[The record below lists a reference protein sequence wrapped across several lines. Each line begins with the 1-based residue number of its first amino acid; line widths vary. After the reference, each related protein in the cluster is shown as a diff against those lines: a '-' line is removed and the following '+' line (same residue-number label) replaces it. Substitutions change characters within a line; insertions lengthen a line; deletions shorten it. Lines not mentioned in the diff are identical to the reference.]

1 MATQKPLDIQYGLS
15 LNGTVILDREQNLA
29 VKNASIENLNVTGT
43 LTAVNTTD
51 SYLKDN
57 NILLN
62 SGIEAGAVS
71 TLGSVTGGSGYTQ
84 GTYRNVPLVVSSG
97 TAGYGA
103 TADIVVSTGG
113 VVTSVT
119 KVNAG
124 VGYATNTVFTVA
136 AADID
141 SDNNGTNFS
150 VPVTAVTAGSAATD
164 AFITVARGTSG
175 ADVALKW
182 MESNDAFFGTPRW
195 QLTNDGSNYYS
206 IYVTNDADTSA
217 TANKLVLRDGSGNIN
232 VNDIGVGND
241 LSVTG
246 TSLLTGE
253 VTVNTGIIPDADEG
267 AYIGTTSRPFS
278 EGHFGEI
285 QIAPGS
291 EDNDIT
297 TASGNLVLDS
307 AAGTVNVQDNLDVDG
322 DVNID
327 GGDLTVSTTTFN
339 LANTTATTVN
349 AFGAGTT
356 IEIGAST
363 GTTNVNNNLVVDLD
377 LQVKG
382 GDITTN
388 QTTFNLLDT
397 NATTINAFGA
407 ATTIDIGASTG
418 TTNINNNLD
427 VDGDV
432 NIDGGD
438 LTVSTTTF
446 NLANATA
453 TTLNLGGAS
462 TTLNV
467 SHVGTGARTINIAT
481 AATGGASTLTFGG
494 GVTGNTLKIQG
505 TAAGQ
510 INLTT
515 DVTTGI
521 ANLFT
526 SVTGKVQVGGVGSEL
541 YVGTQTAVT
550 GTTTTVA
557 TTSQTVTDQ
566 FSTTEFRSAE
576 YLVQITQGSSYQV
589 SKILLV
595 HDGTTPYITEYGTL
609 LSGSTLG
616 TLDVDIT
623 GGNARLLVTM
633 ANATSASVKVS
644 RTSIIV

>member
-1 MATQKPLDIQYGLS
+1 MAMQKPLDIQYGLS
-15 LNGTVILDREQNLA
+15 LNGTVVLDREQNLA
-29 VKNASIENLNVTGT
+29 VKNASIENLSVTGT

-84 GTYRNVPLVVSSG
+84 GTYRNIPLVVSSG

-113 VVTSVT
+113 VVTSAT
-119 KVNAG
+119 IVNAG
-124 VGYATNTVFTVA
+124 SGYATNTVFTVA

-175 ADVALKW
+175 TDVALKW

-217 TANKLVLRDGSGNIN
+217 TANKLVLRDASGNIN
-232 VNDIGVGND
+232 VTDIGAVN
-241 LSVTG
+241 G
-246 TSLLTGE
+246 T
-253 VTVNTGIIPDADEG
+253 
-267 AYIGTTSRPFS
+267 FS
-278 EGHFGEI
+278 
-285 QIAPGS
+285 
-291 EDNDIT
+291 
-297 TASGNLVLDS
+297 
-307 AAGTVNVQDNLDVDG
+307 G
-322 DVNID
+322 DVAVN
-327 GGDLTVSTTTFN
+327 GGDLTTTS
-339 LANTTATTVN
+339 TTATLFN
-349 AFGAGTT
+349 A
-356 IEIGAST
+356 
-363 GTTNVNNNLVVDLD
+363 
-377 LQVKG
+377 
-382 GDITTN
+382 
-388 QTTFNLLDT
+388 
-397 NATTINAFGA
+397 NATTLSVGGA
-407 ATTIDIGASTG
+407 
-418 TTNINNNLD
+418 
-427 VDGDV
+427 
-432 NIDGGD
+432 
-438 LTVSTTTF
+438 
-446 NLANATA
+446 A
-453 TTLNLGGAS
+453 TTLNLAN
-462 TTLNV
+462 T
-467 SHVGTGARTINIAT
+467 GTGARTVGIAT
-481 AATGGASTLTFGG
+481 AATAGASTLTFGG
-494 GVTGNTLKIQG
+494 AVTGNTLKIQG

-515 DVTTGI
+515 DVVTGI

-526 SVTGKVQVGGVGSEL
+526 SVTGIVQVGGVGSEV
-541 YVGTQTAVT
+541 YFGTQTAVT
-550 GTTTTVA
+550 GTSTIVA
-557 TTSQTVTDQ
+557 TTAQTVTDQ

-633 ANATSASVKVS
+633 ANAASASVKVS

>member
-1 MATQKPLDIQYGLS
+1 MAMQKPLDIQYGLS
-15 LNGTVILDREQNLA
+15 LNGTVVLDREQNLA
-29 VKNASIENLNVTGT
+29 VKNASIENLSVTGT

-113 VVTSVT
+113 AVTSVT
-119 KVNAG
+119 IANAG
-124 VGYATNTVFTVA
+124 SGYATNTVFTVA

-141 SDNNGTNFS
+141 SDDNGTNFS
-150 VPVTAVTAGSAATD
+150 VPVTTVTAGAAATD

-175 ADVALKW
+175 TDVALKW
-182 MESNDAFFGTPRW
+182 LESNDAFFGTPRW
-195 QLTNDGSNYYS
+195 QLTNNGTNYYS

-285 QIAPGS
+285 QIAPGA

-297 TASGNLVLDS
+297 TASGNLILDS

-339 LANTTATTVN
+339 LANT
-349 AFGAGTT
+349 
-356 IEIGAST
+356 
-363 GTTNVNNNLVVDLD
+363 
-377 LQVKG
+377 
-382 GDITTN
+382 
-388 QTTFNLLDT
+388 
-397 NATTINAFGA
+397 
-407 ATTIDIGASTG
+407 
-418 TTNINNNLD
+418 
-427 VDGDV
+427 
-432 NIDGGD
+432 
-438 LTVSTTTF
+438 
-446 NLANATA
+446 TA

-505 TAAGQ
+505 TASGQ

-526 SVTGKVQVGGVGSEL
+526 SVTGKLQIGGVGSEL

-557 TTSQTVTDQ
+557 TTSETVTDQ
-566 FSTTEFRSAE
+566 FSTSEFRSAE

-633 ANATSASVKVS
+633 ANAASASVKVS

>member
-15 LNGTVILDREQNLA
+15 LNGTVVLDREQNLA
-29 VKNASIENLNVTGT
+29 VKNASIENLSVTGT

-71 TLGSVTGGSGYTQ
+71 TLGSVTGGSSYTQ

-113 VVTSVT
+113 AVTSVT
-119 KVNAG
+119 IANAG
-124 VGYATNTVFTVA
+124 SGYATNTVFTVA

-141 SDNNGTNFS
+141 SDDNGTNFS
-150 VPVTAVTAGSAATD
+150 VPVTAVTAGAAATD

-175 ADVALKW
+175 TDVALKW
-182 MESNDAFFGTPRW
+182 LESNDAFFGTPRW
-195 QLTNDGSNYYS
+195 QLTNNGTNYYS

-217 TANKLVLRDGSGNIN
+217 TSNKLVLRDGSGNIN

-253 VTVNTGIIPDADEG
+253 VTVNTGIIPDSDEG

-285 QIAPGS
+285 KIAPGS

-297 TASGNLVLDS
+297 TATGNLVLDS

-339 LANTTATTVN
+339 LANT
-349 AFGAGTT
+349 
-356 IEIGAST
+356 
-363 GTTNVNNNLVVDLD
+363 
-377 LQVKG
+377 
-382 GDITTN
+382 
-388 QTTFNLLDT
+388 
-397 NATTINAFGA
+397 
-407 ATTIDIGASTG
+407 
-418 TTNINNNLD
+418 
-427 VDGDV
+427 
-432 NIDGGD
+432 
-438 LTVSTTTF
+438 
-446 NLANATA
+446 TA

-494 GVTGNTLKIQG
+494 GVTGNTLKIRG

-526 SVTGKVQVGGVGSEL
+526 SVTGKVQVGGVGTKL
-541 YVGTQTAVT
+541 YAGTQTAIT

-566 FSTTEFRSAE
+566 FSTSEFRSAE
-576 YLVQITQGSSYQV
+576 YLIQITQGSSYQV

-623 GGNARLLVTM
+623 GGTARLLVTM

-644 RTSIIV
+644 RTSITV

>member
-15 LNGTVILDREQNLA
+15 LNGTVVLDREQNLA
-29 VKNASIENLNVTGT
+29 VKNASIENLSVTGT

-71 TLGSVTGGSGYTQ
+71 TLGSVTGGSSYTQ

-113 VVTSVT
+113 AVTSVT
-119 KVNAG
+119 IANAG
-124 VGYATNTVFTVA
+124 SGYATNTVFTVA

-141 SDNNGTNFS
+141 SDDNGTNFS
-150 VPVTAVTAGSAATD
+150 VPVTAVTAGAAATD

-175 ADVALKW
+175 TDVALKW
-182 MESNDAFFGTPRW
+182 LESNDAFFGTPRW
-195 QLTNDGSNYYS
+195 QLTNNGTNYYS

-232 VNDIGVGND
+232 VNDIGVG
-241 LSVTG
+241 
-246 TSLLTGE
+246 
-253 VTVNTGIIPDADEG
+253 
-267 AYIGTTSRPFS
+267 
-278 EGHFGEI
+278 
-285 QIAPGS
+285 
-291 EDNDIT
+291 
-297 TASGNLVLDS
+297 
-307 AAGTVNVQDNLDVDG
+307 G
-322 DVNID
+322 DVNIG

-339 LANTTATTVN
+339 LANT
-349 AFGAGTT
+349 
-356 IEIGAST
+356 
-363 GTTNVNNNLVVDLD
+363 
-377 LQVKG
+377 
-382 GDITTN
+382 
-388 QTTFNLLDT
+388 
-397 NATTINAFGA
+397 
-407 ATTIDIGASTG
+407 
-418 TTNINNNLD
+418 
-427 VDGDV
+427 
-432 NIDGGD
+432 
-438 LTVSTTTF
+438 
-446 NLANATA
+446 TA

-494 GVTGNTLKIQG
+494 GVTGNTLKIRG

-526 SVTGKVQVGGVGSEL
+526 SVTGKVQVGGVGTKL
-541 YVGTQTAVT
+541 YAGTQTAIT

-566 FSTTEFRSAE
+566 FSTSEFRSAE
-576 YLVQITQGSSYQV
+576 YLIQITQGSSYQV
-589 SKILLV
+589 SKIILV

-644 RTSIIV
+644 RTSITV

>member
-15 LNGTVILDREQNLA
+15 LNGTVVLDREQNLA
-29 VKNASIENLNVTGT
+29 VKNASIENLSVTGT

-71 TLGSVTGGSGYTQ
+71 TLGSVTGGSSYTQ

-113 VVTSVT
+113 AVTSVT
-119 KVNAG
+119 IANAG
-124 VGYATNTVFTVA
+124 SGYATNTVFTVA

-141 SDNNGTNFS
+141 SDDNGTNFS
-150 VPVTAVTAGSAATD
+150 VPVTAVTAGAAATD

-175 ADVALKW
+175 TDVALKW
-182 MESNDAFFGTPRW
+182 LESNDAFFGTPRW
-195 QLTNDGSNYYS
+195 QLTNNGTNYYS

-232 VNDIGVGND
+232 VNDIGVG
-241 LSVTG
+241 
-246 TSLLTGE
+246 
-253 VTVNTGIIPDADEG
+253 
-267 AYIGTTSRPFS
+267 
-278 EGHFGEI
+278 
-285 QIAPGS
+285 
-291 EDNDIT
+291 
-297 TASGNLVLDS
+297 
-307 AAGTVNVQDNLDVDG
+307 G
-322 DVNID
+322 DVNIG

-339 LANTTATTVN
+339 LANT
-349 AFGAGTT
+349 
-356 IEIGAST
+356 
-363 GTTNVNNNLVVDLD
+363 
-377 LQVKG
+377 
-382 GDITTN
+382 
-388 QTTFNLLDT
+388 
-397 NATTINAFGA
+397 
-407 ATTIDIGASTG
+407 
-418 TTNINNNLD
+418 
-427 VDGDV
+427 
-432 NIDGGD
+432 
-438 LTVSTTTF
+438 
-446 NLANATA
+446 TA

-494 GVTGNTLKIQG
+494 GVTGNTLKIRG

-526 SVTGKVQVGGVGSEL
+526 SVTGKVQVGGVGTKL
-541 YVGTQTAVT
+541 YAGTQTAIT

-566 FSTTEFRSAE
+566 FSTSEFRSAE
-576 YLVQITQGSSYQV
+576 YLIQITQGSSYQV

-644 RTSIIV
+644 RTSITV

>member
-1 MATQKPLDIQYGLS
+1 MAMQKPLDIQYGLS
-15 LNGTVILDREQNLA
+15 LNGTVVLDREQNLA
-29 VKNASIENLNVTGT
+29 VKNASIENLSVTGT

-84 GTYRNVPLVVSSG
+84 GTYRNVPFVVSSG

-113 VVTSVT
+113 AVTSVT
-119 KVNAG
+119 IANAG
-124 VGYATNTVFTVA
+124 SGYATNTVFTVA

-141 SDNNGTNFS
+141 SDDNGTNFS
-150 VPVTAVTAGSAATD
+150 VPVTTVTAGAAATD

-175 ADVALKW
+175 TDVALKW
-182 MESNDAFFGTPRW
+182 LESNDAFFGTPRW
-195 QLTNDGSNYYS
+195 QLTNNGTNYYS

-278 EGHFGEI
+278 AGHFGEI
-285 QIAPGS
+285 QIAPGA

-297 TASGNLVLDS
+297 TATGNLVLDS

-339 LANTTATTVN
+339 LANT
-349 AFGAGTT
+349 
-356 IEIGAST
+356 
-363 GTTNVNNNLVVDLD
+363 
-377 LQVKG
+377 
-382 GDITTN
+382 
-388 QTTFNLLDT
+388 
-397 NATTINAFGA
+397 
-407 ATTIDIGASTG
+407 
-418 TTNINNNLD
+418 
-427 VDGDV
+427 
-432 NIDGGD
+432 
-438 LTVSTTTF
+438 
-446 NLANATA
+446 TA

-526 SVTGKVQVGGVGSEL
+526 SVTGKLQIGGVGSEL

-557 TTSQTVTDQ
+557 TTSETVTDQ

-633 ANATSASVKVS
+633 ANTASASVKVS

>member
-15 LNGTVILDREQNLA
+15 INGTVVLDREQNLA
-29 VKNASIENLNVTGT
+29 VKNASIENLSVTGT

-71 TLGSVTGGSGYTQ
+71 TLGSVTGGSSYTQ

-113 VVTSVT
+113 AVTSVT
-119 KVNAG
+119 IANAG
-124 VGYATNTVFTVA
+124 SGYATNTVFTVA

-141 SDNNGTNFS
+141 SDDNGTNFS
-150 VPVTAVTAGSAATD
+150 VPVTAVTAGAAATD

-175 ADVALKW
+175 TDVALKW
-182 MESNDAFFGTPRW
+182 LESNDAFFGTPRW
-195 QLTNDGSNYYS
+195 QLTNNGTNYYS

-232 VNDIGVGND
+232 VNDIGVG
-241 LSVTG
+241 
-246 TSLLTGE
+246 
-253 VTVNTGIIPDADEG
+253 
-267 AYIGTTSRPFS
+267 
-278 EGHFGEI
+278 
-285 QIAPGS
+285 
-291 EDNDIT
+291 
-297 TASGNLVLDS
+297 
-307 AAGTVNVQDNLDVDG
+307 G
-322 DVNID
+322 DVNIG

-339 LANTTATTVN
+339 LANT
-349 AFGAGTT
+349 
-356 IEIGAST
+356 
-363 GTTNVNNNLVVDLD
+363 
-377 LQVKG
+377 
-382 GDITTN
+382 
-388 QTTFNLLDT
+388 
-397 NATTINAFGA
+397 
-407 ATTIDIGASTG
+407 
-418 TTNINNNLD
+418 
-427 VDGDV
+427 
-432 NIDGGD
+432 
-438 LTVSTTTF
+438 
-446 NLANATA
+446 TA

-494 GVTGNTLKIQG
+494 GVTGNTLKIRG

-526 SVTGKVQVGGVGSEL
+526 SVTCKVQVGGVGTKL
-541 YVGTQTAVT
+541 YAGTQTAIT

-566 FSTTEFRSAE
+566 FSTSEFRSAE
-576 YLVQITQGSSYQV
+576 YLIQITQGSSYQV
-589 SKILLV
+589 SKIILV

-623 GGNARLLVTM
+623 GGTARLLVTM

-644 RTSIIV
+644 RTSITV

>member
-1 MATQKPLDIQYGLS
+1 MAMQKPLDIQYGLS
-15 LNGTVILDREQNLA
+15 LNGTVVLDREQNLA
-29 VKNASIENLNVTGT
+29 VKNASIENLSVTGT

-84 GTYRNVPLVVSSG
+84 GTYRNVPFVVSSG

-113 VVTSVT
+113 AVTSVT
-119 KVNAG
+119 IANAG
-124 VGYATNTVFTVA
+124 SGYATNTVFTVA

-141 SDNNGTNFS
+141 SDDNGTNFS
-150 VPVTAVTAGSAATD
+150 VPVTTVTAGAAATD

-175 ADVALKW
+175 TDVALKW
-182 MESNDAFFGTPRW
+182 LESNDAFFGTPRW
-195 QLTNDGSNYYS
+195 QLTNNGTNYYS

-278 EGHFGEI
+278 AGHFGEI
-285 QIAPGS
+285 QIAPGA

-297 TASGNLVLDS
+297 TATGNLVLDS

-339 LANTTATTVN
+339 LANT
-349 AFGAGTT
+349 
-356 IEIGAST
+356 
-363 GTTNVNNNLVVDLD
+363 
-377 LQVKG
+377 
-382 GDITTN
+382 
-388 QTTFNLLDT
+388 
-397 NATTINAFGA
+397 
-407 ATTIDIGASTG
+407 
-418 TTNINNNLD
+418 
-427 VDGDV
+427 
-432 NIDGGD
+432 
-438 LTVSTTTF
+438 
-446 NLANATA
+446 TA

-526 SVTGKVQVGGVGSEL
+526 SVTGKLQIGGVGSEL

-557 TTSQTVTDQ
+557 TTSETVTDQ

-633 ANATSASVKVS
+633 ANAASASVKVS

>member
-1 MATQKPLDIQYGLS
+1 MAIQKPLDIQYGLS
-15 LNGTVILDREQNLA
+15 LNGTLVLDREQNLA
-29 VKNASIENLNVTGT
+29 VKNASIENLSVTGT

-71 TLGSVTGGSGYTQ
+71 TLGSVTGGSDYTQ

-113 VVTSVT
+113 AVTSVT
-119 KVNAG
+119 IANAG
-124 VGYATNTVFTVA
+124 SGYATDTVFTVA
-136 AADID
+136 AEDID

-150 VPVTAVTAGSAATD
+150 VPVTAVTAGGAATD

-217 TANKLVLRDGSGNIN
+217 TANKLVLRDASGNIN
-232 VNDIGVGND
+232 VSAIGATN
-241 LSVTG
+241 G
-246 TSLLTGE
+246 T
-253 VTVNTGIIPDADEG
+253 
-267 AYIGTTSRPFS
+267 FS
-278 EGHFGEI
+278 
-285 QIAPGS
+285 
-291 EDNDIT
+291 
-297 TASGNLVLDS
+297 
-307 AAGTVNVQDNLDVDG
+307 G
-322 DVNID
+322 DV
-327 GGDLTVSTTTFN
+327 
-339 LANTTATTVN
+339 AVN
-349 AFGAGTT
+349 
-356 IEIGAST
+356 
-363 GTTNVNNNLVVDLD
+363 
-377 LQVKG
+377 G
-382 GDITTN
+382 GDITT
-388 QTTFNLLDT
+388 TATG
-397 NATTINAFGA
+397 ATTIFNSNTTNLSIGGA
-407 ATTIDIGASTG
+407 ATTLA
-418 TTNINNNLD
+418 
-427 VDGDV
+427 
-432 NIDGGD
+432 
-438 LTVSTTTF
+438 
-446 NLANATA
+446 LANAGTAARSVNISTTA
-453 TTLNLGGAS
+453 TA
-462 TTLNV
+462 
-467 SHVGTGARTINIAT
+467 
-481 AATGGASTLTFGG
+481 GASTLTFGG
-494 GVTGNTLKIQG
+494 AVTGNTLKIQG

-526 SVTGKVQVGGVGSEL
+526 SVTGKLQIGGVGSEL

-557 TTSQTVTDQ
+557 TTAQTVTDQ

>member
-1 MATQKPLDIQYGLS
+1 MAMQKPLDIQYGLS
-15 LNGTVILDREQNLA
+15 LNGTVVLDREQNLA
-29 VKNASIENLNVTGT
+29 VKNASIENLSVTGT

-84 GTYRNVPLVVSSG
+84 GTYRNIPLVVSSG

-113 VVTSVT
+113 VVTSAT
-119 KVNAG
+119 IANAG
-124 VGYATNTVFTVA
+124 SGYATNTVFTVA

-175 ADVALKW
+175 ADVSLKW
-182 MESNDAFFGTPRW
+182 LESNDAFFGTPRW

-217 TANKLVLRDGSGNIN
+217 TANKLVLRDASGNIN

-285 QIAPGS
+285 QIAPGA

-297 TASGNLVLDS
+297 TATGNLVLDS

-339 LANTTATTVN
+339 LANTTATT
-349 AFGAGTT
+349 
-356 IEIGAST
+356 
-363 GTTNVNNNLVVDLD
+363 
-377 LQVKG
+377 
-382 GDITTN
+382 
-388 QTTFNLLDT
+388 
-397 NATTINAFGA
+397 
-407 ATTIDIGASTG
+407 
-418 TTNINNNLD
+418 
-427 VDGDV
+427 
-432 NIDGGD
+432 
-438 LTVSTTTF
+438 
-446 NLANATA
+446 
-453 TTLNLGGAS
+453 LNLGGAS

-467 SHVGTGARTINIAT
+467 SHVGTAARTINIAT

-510 INLTT
+510 IT
-515 DVTTGI
+515 
-521 ANLFT
+521 
-526 SVTGKVQVGGVGSEL
+526 
-541 YVGTQTAVT
+541 
-550 GTTTTVA
+550 
-557 TTSQTVTDQ
+557 
-566 FSTTEFRSAE
+566 
-576 YLVQITQGSSYQV
+576 
-589 SKILLV
+589 
-595 HDGTTPYITEYGTL
+595 
-609 LSGSTLG
+609 
-616 TLDVDIT
+616 
-623 GGNARLLVTM
+623 
-633 ANATSASVKVS
+633 
-644 RTSIIV
+644 

>member
-1 MATQKPLDIQYGLS
+1 MAMQKPLDIQYGLS
-15 LNGTVILDREQNLA
+15 LNGTVVLDREQNLA
-29 VKNASIENLNVTGT
+29 VKNASIENLSVTGT

-84 GTYRNVPLVVSSG
+84 GTYRNIPLVVSSG

-113 VVTSVT
+113 VVTSAT
-119 KVNAG
+119 IANAG
-124 VGYATNTVFTVA
+124 SGYATNTVFTVA

-164 AFITVARGTSG
+164 AFITVARGTTG

-182 MESNDAFFGTPRW
+182 DETTTDRW

-217 TANKLVLRDGSGNIN
+217 TANKLVLRDASGNIN
-232 VNDIGVGND
+232 VNDIG
-241 LSVTG
+241 
-246 TSLLTGE
+246 
-253 VTVNTGIIPDADEG
+253 A
-267 AYIGTTSRPFS
+267 
-278 EGHFGEI
+278 
-285 QIAPGS
+285 
-291 EDNDIT
+291 
-297 TASGNLVLDS
+297 
-307 AAGTVNVQDNLDVDG
+307 VDG
-322 DVNID
+322 TFSGDVAVN
-327 GGDLTVSTTTFN
+327 GGDLTTTS
-339 LANTTATTVN
+339 ATATLFD
-349 AFGAGTT
+349 A
-356 IEIGAST
+356 
-363 GTTNVNNNLVVDLD
+363 
-377 LQVKG
+377 
-382 GDITTN
+382 
-388 QTTFNLLDT
+388 
-397 NATTINAFGA
+397 NATTLSVGGA
-407 ATTIDIGASTG
+407 
-418 TTNINNNLD
+418 
-427 VDGDV
+427 
-432 NIDGGD
+432 
-438 LTVSTTTF
+438 
-446 NLANATA
+446 A
-453 TTLNLGGAS
+453 TTLNLAN
-462 TTLNV
+462 T
-467 SHVGTGARTINIAT
+467 GTGARTIDVAT

-494 GVTGNTLKIQG
+494 AVTGNTLKIQG
-505 TAAGQ
+505 TAAGE

-515 DVTTGI
+515 DVTTGS
-521 ANLFT
+521 ANIFT
-526 SVTGKVQVGGVGSEL
+526 SVTGKLQIGDVGSEL

-557 TTSQTVTDQ
+557 TTNSTATDQ
-566 FSTTEFRSAE
+566 FSTSEFRSAE

-633 ANATSASVKVS
+633 ANAASASVKVS

>member
-1 MATQKPLDIQYGLS
+1 MAMQKPLDIQYGLS
-15 LNGTVILDREQNLA
+15 LNGTVVLDREQNLA
-29 VKNASIENLNVTGT
+29 VKNASIENLSVTGT

-119 KVNAG
+119 IANAG
-124 VGYATNTVFTVA
+124 SGYATNTVFTVA

-150 VPVTAVTAGSAATD
+150 VTVTAVTAGGAATD

-175 ADVALKW
+175 TDVALKW
-182 MESNDAFFGTPRW
+182 METNDAFFGTPRW
-195 QLTNDGSNYYS
+195 QLTNNGSNYYS
-206 IYVTNDADTSA
+206 IYVTDDADTSA

-232 VNDIGVGND
+232 VNDIGAVN
-241 LSVTG
+241 G
-246 TSLLTGE
+246 T
-253 VTVNTGIIPDADEG
+253 
-267 AYIGTTSRPFS
+267 FS
-278 EGHFGEI
+278 
-285 QIAPGS
+285 
-291 EDNDIT
+291 
-297 TASGNLVLDS
+297 
-307 AAGTVNVQDNLDVDG
+307 G
-322 DVNID
+322 DVAVN
-327 GGDLTVSTTTFN
+327 GGDLTTTS
-339 LANTTATTVN
+339 ATATLFN
-349 AFGAGTT
+349 A
-356 IEIGAST
+356 
-363 GTTNVNNNLVVDLD
+363 
-377 LQVKG
+377 
-382 GDITTN
+382 
-388 QTTFNLLDT
+388 
-397 NATTINAFGA
+397 NATTLSVGGA
-407 ATTIDIGASTG
+407 
-418 TTNINNNLD
+418 
-427 VDGDV
+427 
-432 NIDGGD
+432 
-438 LTVSTTTF
+438 
-446 NLANATA
+446 A
-453 TTLNLGGAS
+453 TTLNLAN
-462 TTLNV
+462 T
-467 SHVGTGARTINIAT
+467 GTGARTIDVAT

-494 GVTGNTLKIQG
+494 GVTGNTIKIQG

-526 SVTGKVQVGGVGSEL
+526 SVTGKLQIGGVGSEL

-557 TTSQTVTDQ
+557 TTDETVTDQ

-633 ANATSASVKVS
+633 ANAASASVKVS

>member
-15 LNGTVILDREQNLA
+15 LNGTVVLDREQNLA
-29 VKNASIENLNVTGT
+29 VKNASIENLSVTGT

-113 VVTSVT
+113 AVTSVT
-119 KVNAG
+119 IANAG
-124 VGYATNTVFTVA
+124 SGYATNTVFTVA

-141 SDNNGTNFS
+141 SDDNGTNFS
-150 VPVTAVTAGSAATD
+150 VPVTAVTAGAAATD

-175 ADVALKW
+175 TDVALKW
-182 MESNDAFFGTPRW
+182 LESNDAFFGTPRW
-195 QLTNDGSNYYS
+195 QLTNNGTNYYS

-253 VTVNTGIIPDADEG
+253 VTVNTGIIPDSDEG

-297 TASGNLVLDS
+297 TATGNLVLDS

-339 LANTTATTVN
+339 LANT
-349 AFGAGTT
+349 
-356 IEIGAST
+356 
-363 GTTNVNNNLVVDLD
+363 
-377 LQVKG
+377 
-382 GDITTN
+382 
-388 QTTFNLLDT
+388 
-397 NATTINAFGA
+397 
-407 ATTIDIGASTG
+407 
-418 TTNINNNLD
+418 
-427 VDGDV
+427 
-432 NIDGGD
+432 
-438 LTVSTTTF
+438 
-446 NLANATA
+446 TA

-494 GVTGNTLKIQG
+494 GVTGNTLKIRG

-526 SVTGKVQVGGVGSEL
+526 SVTGKVQVGGVGTKL
-541 YVGTQTAVT
+541 YAGTQTAIT

-566 FSTTEFRSAE
+566 FATAEFRSAE
-576 YLVQITQGSSYQV
+576 YLIQITQGSSYQV

-644 RTSIIV
+644 RTSITV

>member
-1 MATQKPLDIQYGLS
+1 MAMQKPLDIQYGLS
-15 LNGTVILDREQNLA
+15 LNGTVVLDREQNLA
-29 VKNASIENLNVTGT
+29 VKNASIENLSVTGT

-446 NLANATA
+446 NLANTTA

-467 SHVGTGARTINIAT
+467 SHVGTGARTINIGT

-494 GVTGNTLKIQG
+494 AVTGNTLKIQG

>member
-15 LNGTVILDREQNLA
+15 LNGTVVLDREQNLA
-29 VKNASIENLNVTGT
+29 VKNASIENLSVTGT

-71 TLGSVTGGSGYTQ
+71 TLGSVTGGSSYTQ

-113 VVTSVT
+113 AVTSVT
-119 KVNAG
+119 IANAG
-124 VGYATNTVFTVA
+124 SGYATNTVFTVA

-141 SDNNGTNFS
+141 SDDNGTNFS
-150 VPVTAVTAGSAATD
+150 VPVTAVTAGAAATD

-175 ADVALKW
+175 TDVALKW
-182 MESNDAFFGTPRW
+182 LESNDAFFGTPRW
-195 QLTNDGSNYYS
+195 QLTNNGTNYYS

-217 TANKLVLRDGSGNIN
+217 TSNKLVLRDGSGNIN

-253 VTVNTGIIPDADEG
+253 VTVNTGIIPDSDEG

-285 QIAPGS
+285 KIAPGS

-297 TASGNLVLDS
+297 TATGNLVLDS

-339 LANTTATTVN
+339 LANT
-349 AFGAGTT
+349 
-356 IEIGAST
+356 
-363 GTTNVNNNLVVDLD
+363 
-377 LQVKG
+377 
-382 GDITTN
+382 
-388 QTTFNLLDT
+388 
-397 NATTINAFGA
+397 
-407 ATTIDIGASTG
+407 
-418 TTNINNNLD
+418 
-427 VDGDV
+427 
-432 NIDGGD
+432 
-438 LTVSTTTF
+438 
-446 NLANATA
+446 TA

-494 GVTGNTLKIQG
+494 GVTGNTLKIRG

-526 SVTGKVQVGGVGSEL
+526 SVTGKVQVGGVGTKL
-541 YVGTQTAVT
+541 YAGTQTAIT

-566 FSTTEFRSAE
+566 FSTSEFRSAE
-576 YLVQITQGSSYQV
+576 YLIQITQGSSYQV

-644 RTSIIV
+644 RTSITI

>member
-15 LNGTVILDREQNLA
+15 INGTVVLDREQNLA
-29 VKNASIENLNVTGT
+29 VKNASIENLSVTGT

-71 TLGSVTGGSGYTQ
+71 TLGSVTGGSSYTQ

-113 VVTSVT
+113 AVTSVT
-119 KVNAG
+119 IANAG
-124 VGYATNTVFTVA
+124 SGYATNTVFTVA

-141 SDNNGTNFS
+141 SDDNGTNFS
-150 VPVTAVTAGSAATD
+150 VPVTAVTAGAAATD

-175 ADVALKW
+175 TDVALKW
-182 MESNDAFFGTPRW
+182 LESNDAFFGAPRW
-195 QLTNDGSNYYS
+195 QLTNNGTNYYS

-232 VNDIGVGND
+232 VNDIGVG
-241 LSVTG
+241 
-246 TSLLTGE
+246 
-253 VTVNTGIIPDADEG
+253 
-267 AYIGTTSRPFS
+267 
-278 EGHFGEI
+278 
-285 QIAPGS
+285 
-291 EDNDIT
+291 
-297 TASGNLVLDS
+297 
-307 AAGTVNVQDNLDVDG
+307 G
-322 DVNID
+322 DVNIG

-339 LANTTATTVN
+339 LANT
-349 AFGAGTT
+349 
-356 IEIGAST
+356 
-363 GTTNVNNNLVVDLD
+363 
-377 LQVKG
+377 
-382 GDITTN
+382 
-388 QTTFNLLDT
+388 
-397 NATTINAFGA
+397 
-407 ATTIDIGASTG
+407 
-418 TTNINNNLD
+418 
-427 VDGDV
+427 
-432 NIDGGD
+432 
-438 LTVSTTTF
+438 
-446 NLANATA
+446 TA

-494 GVTGNTLKIQG
+494 GVTGNTLKIRG

-526 SVTGKVQVGGVGSEL
+526 SVTCKVQVGGVGTKL
-541 YVGTQTAVT
+541 YAGTQTAIT

-566 FSTTEFRSAE
+566 FSTSEFRSAE
-576 YLVQITQGSSYQV
+576 YLIQITQGSSYQV
-589 SKILLV
+589 SKIILV

-623 GGNARLLVTM
+623 GGTARLLVTM

-644 RTSIIV
+644 RTSITV

>member
-15 LNGTVILDREQNLA
+15 LNGTVVLDREQNLA
-29 VKNASIENLNVTGT
+29 VKNASIENLSVTGT

-71 TLGSVTGGSGYTQ
+71 TLGSVTGGSSYTQ

-113 VVTSVT
+113 AVTSVT
-119 KVNAG
+119 IANAG
-124 VGYATNTVFTVA
+124 SGYATNTVFTVA

-141 SDNNGTNFS
+141 SDDNGTNFS
-150 VPVTAVTAGSAATD
+150 VPVTAVTAGAAATD

-175 ADVALKW
+175 TDVALKW
-182 MESNDAFFGTPRW
+182 LESNDAFFGTPRW
-195 QLTNDGSNYYS
+195 QLTNNGTNYYS

-253 VTVNTGIIPDADEG
+253 VTVNTGIIPDSDEG

-285 QIAPGS
+285 KIAPGS

-297 TASGNLVLDS
+297 TATGNLVLDS

-339 LANTTATTVN
+339 LANT
-349 AFGAGTT
+349 
-356 IEIGAST
+356 
-363 GTTNVNNNLVVDLD
+363 
-377 LQVKG
+377 
-382 GDITTN
+382 
-388 QTTFNLLDT
+388 
-397 NATTINAFGA
+397 
-407 ATTIDIGASTG
+407 
-418 TTNINNNLD
+418 
-427 VDGDV
+427 
-432 NIDGGD
+432 
-438 LTVSTTTF
+438 
-446 NLANATA
+446 TA

-494 GVTGNTLKIQG
+494 GVTGNTLKIRG

-526 SVTGKVQVGGVGSEL
+526 SVTGKVQVGGVGTKL
-541 YVGTQTAVT
+541 YAGTQTAIT

-566 FSTTEFRSAE
+566 FSTSEFRSAE
-576 YLVQITQGSSYQV
+576 YLIQITQGSSYQV

-644 RTSIIV
+644 RTSITI

>member
-1 MATQKPLDIQYGLS
+1 MAMQKPLDIQYGLS
-15 LNGTVILDREQNLA
+15 LNGTVVLDREQNLA
-29 VKNASIENLNVTGT
+29 VKNASIENLSVTGT

-84 GTYRNVPLVVSSG
+84 GTYRNIPLVVSSG

-113 VVTSVT
+113 VVTSAT
-119 KVNAG
+119 IANAG
-124 VGYATNTVFTVA
+124 SGYATNTVFTVA

-150 VPVTAVTAGSAATD
+150 VTVTAVTAGSAATD

-175 ADVALKW
+175 TDVALKW
-182 MESNDAFFGTPRW
+182 LESNDAFFGTPRW
-195 QLTNDGSNYYS
+195 QLTNNGTNYYS

-285 QIAPGS
+285 QIAPGA

-339 LANTTATTVN
+339 LANTTATT
-349 AFGAGTT
+349 
-356 IEIGAST
+356 
-363 GTTNVNNNLVVDLD
+363 
-377 LQVKG
+377 
-382 GDITTN
+382 
-388 QTTFNLLDT
+388 
-397 NATTINAFGA
+397 
-407 ATTIDIGASTG
+407 
-418 TTNINNNLD
+418 
-427 VDGDV
+427 
-432 NIDGGD
+432 
-438 LTVSTTTF
+438 
-446 NLANATA
+446 
-453 TTLNLGGAS
+453 LNLGGAS

-467 SHVGTGARTINIAT
+467 SHVGTAARTINIAT

-526 SVTGKVQVGGVGSEL
+526 SVTGKLQIGGVGSEL

-557 TTSQTVTDQ
+557 TTSETVTDQ

-633 ANATSASVKVS
+633 ANAASASVKVS

>member
-15 LNGTVILDREQNLA
+15 LNGTVVLDREQNLA
-29 VKNASIENLNVTGT
+29 VKNASIENLSVTGT

-113 VVTSVT
+113 AVTSVT
-119 KVNAG
+119 IANAG
-124 VGYATNTVFTVA
+124 SGYATNTVFTVA

-141 SDNNGTNFS
+141 SDDNGTNFS
-150 VPVTAVTAGSAATD
+150 VPVTAVTAGAAATD

-175 ADVALKW
+175 TDVALKW
-182 MESNDAFFGTPRW
+182 LESNDAFFGTPRW
-195 QLTNDGSNYYS
+195 QLTNNGTNYYS

-297 TASGNLVLDS
+297 TATGNLVLDS

-339 LANTTATTVN
+339 LANT
-349 AFGAGTT
+349 
-356 IEIGAST
+356 
-363 GTTNVNNNLVVDLD
+363 
-377 LQVKG
+377 
-382 GDITTN
+382 
-388 QTTFNLLDT
+388 
-397 NATTINAFGA
+397 
-407 ATTIDIGASTG
+407 
-418 TTNINNNLD
+418 
-427 VDGDV
+427 
-432 NIDGGD
+432 
-438 LTVSTTTF
+438 
-446 NLANATA
+446 TA

-526 SVTGKVQVGGVGSEL
+526 SVTGKLQIGGVGSEL

-557 TTSQTVTDQ
+557 TTSETVTDQ
-566 FSTTEFRSAE
+566 FSTSEFRSAE

-644 RTSIIV
+644 RTSITI

>member
-15 LNGTVILDREQNLA
+15 LNGTVVLDREQNLA
-29 VKNASIENLNVTGT
+29 VKNASIENLSVTGT

-113 VVTSVT
+113 AVTSVT
-119 KVNAG
+119 IANAG
-124 VGYATNTVFTVA
+124 SGYATNTVFTVA

-141 SDNNGTNFS
+141 SDDNGTNFS
-150 VPVTAVTAGSAATD
+150 VPVTAVTAGAAATD

-175 ADVALKW
+175 TDVALKW
-182 MESNDAFFGTPRW
+182 LESNDAFFGTPRW
-195 QLTNDGSNYYS
+195 QLTNNGTNYYS

-297 TASGNLVLDS
+297 TATGNLVLDS

-339 LANTTATTVN
+339 LANT
-349 AFGAGTT
+349 
-356 IEIGAST
+356 
-363 GTTNVNNNLVVDLD
+363 
-377 LQVKG
+377 
-382 GDITTN
+382 
-388 QTTFNLLDT
+388 
-397 NATTINAFGA
+397 
-407 ATTIDIGASTG
+407 
-418 TTNINNNLD
+418 
-427 VDGDV
+427 
-432 NIDGGD
+432 
-438 LTVSTTTF
+438 
-446 NLANATA
+446 TA

-494 GVTGNTLKIQG
+494 GVTGNTLKIRG

-526 SVTGKVQVGGVGSEL
+526 SVTGKVQVGGVGTKL
-541 YVGTQTAVT
+541 YAGTQTAIT

-566 FSTTEFRSAE
+566 FSTSEFRSAE
-576 YLVQITQGSSYQV
+576 YLIQITQGSSYQV

-644 RTSIIV
+644 RTSITI

>member
-15 LNGTVILDREQNLA
+15 LNGTVVLDREQNLA
-29 VKNASIENLNVTGT
+29 VKNASIENLSVTGT

-71 TLGSVTGGSGYTQ
+71 TLGSVTGGSSYTQ

-113 VVTSVT
+113 AVTSVT
-119 KVNAG
+119 IANAG
-124 VGYATNTVFTVA
+124 SGYATNTVFTVA

-141 SDNNGTNFS
+141 SDDNGTNFS
-150 VPVTAVTAGSAATD
+150 VPVTAVTAGAAATD

-175 ADVALKW
+175 TDVALKW
-182 MESNDAFFGTPRW
+182 LESNDAFFGTPRW
-195 QLTNDGSNYYS
+195 QLTNNGTNYYS

-232 VNDIGVGND
+232 VNDIGVG
-241 LSVTG
+241 
-246 TSLLTGE
+246 
-253 VTVNTGIIPDADEG
+253 
-267 AYIGTTSRPFS
+267 
-278 EGHFGEI
+278 
-285 QIAPGS
+285 
-291 EDNDIT
+291 
-297 TASGNLVLDS
+297 
-307 AAGTVNVQDNLDVDG
+307 G
-322 DVNID
+322 DVNIG

-339 LANTTATTVN
+339 LANT
-349 AFGAGTT
+349 
-356 IEIGAST
+356 
-363 GTTNVNNNLVVDLD
+363 
-377 LQVKG
+377 
-382 GDITTN
+382 
-388 QTTFNLLDT
+388 
-397 NATTINAFGA
+397 
-407 ATTIDIGASTG
+407 
-418 TTNINNNLD
+418 
-427 VDGDV
+427 
-432 NIDGGD
+432 
-438 LTVSTTTF
+438 
-446 NLANATA
+446 TA

-494 GVTGNTLKIQG
+494 GVTGNTLKIRG

-526 SVTGKVQVGGVGSEL
+526 SVTGKVQVGGVGTKL
-541 YVGTQTAVT
+541 YAGTQTAIT

-566 FSTTEFRSAE
+566 FSTSEFRSAE
-576 YLVQITQGSSYQV
+576 YLIQITQGSSYQV
-589 SKILLV
+589 SKIILV

-623 GGNARLLVTM
+623 GGTARLLVTM

-644 RTSIIV
+644 RTSITV

>member
-1 MATQKPLDIQYGLS
+1 MALQKPLDIQYGLS
-15 LNGTVILDREQNLA
+15 LNGTVVLDREQNLA
-29 VKNASIENLNVTGT
+29 VKNASIENLSVTGT
-43 LTAVNTTD
+43 LTAINTTD

-84 GTYRNVPLVVSSG
+84 GTYRNIPFVVSSG

-113 VVTSVT
+113 AVTSVT

-124 VGYATNTVFTVA
+124 SGYANDTVFTVA

-150 VPVTAVTAGSAATD
+150 VPVTAVTTGSAATD
-164 AFITVARGTSG
+164 AFITVARGTTG
-175 ADVALKW
+175 TDVALKW
-182 MESNDAFFGTPRW
+182 DETTTDRW

-206 IYVTNDADTSA
+206 IYVTNDAATSA

-232 VNDIGVGND
+232 VSDIGAVN
-241 LSVTG
+241 G
-246 TSLLTGE
+246 T
-253 VTVNTGIIPDADEG
+253 
-267 AYIGTTSRPFS
+267 FS
-278 EGHFGEI
+278 
-285 QIAPGS
+285 
-291 EDNDIT
+291 
-297 TASGNLVLDS
+297 
-307 AAGTVNVQDNLDVDG
+307 G
-322 DVNID
+322 DVAVN
-327 GGDLTVSTTTFN
+327 GGDLTTT
-339 LANTTATTVN
+339 NTTAT
-349 AFGAGTT
+349 
-356 IEIGAST
+356 
-363 GTTNVNNNLVVDLD
+363 L
-377 LQVKG
+377 
-382 GDITTN
+382 
-388 QTTFNLLDT
+388 FNT
-397 NATTINAFGA
+397 NATTLS
-407 ATTIDIGASTG
+407 IGG
-418 TTNINNNLD
+418 
-427 VDGDV
+427 V
-432 NIDGGD
+432 
-438 LTVSTTTF
+438 
-446 NLANATA
+446 A
-453 TTLNLGGAS
+453 TTLSIAN
-462 TTLNV
+462 T
-467 SHVGTGARTINIAT
+467 GTGARTISLAT
-481 AATGGASTLTFGG
+481 AASGGASTLTFGG
-494 GVTGNTLKIQG
+494 AVTGNILKIQG

-526 SVTGKVQVGGVGSEL
+526 SVTGKLQIGGVGSEL

-550 GTTTTVA
+550 GTTTTIA
-557 TTSQTVTDQ
+557 TTAETVTDQ

-616 TLDVDIT
+616 TLDIDIT

-633 ANATSASVKVS
+633 ANAASASVKVS
-644 RTSIIV
+644 RTSIIA

>member
-1 MATQKPLDIQYGLS
+1 MAMQKPLDIQYGLS

-29 VKNASIENLNVTGT
+29 VKNASIENLSVTGT

-84 GTYRNVPLVVSSG
+84 GTYRNIPLVVSSG

-113 VVTSVT
+113 VVTSAT
-119 KVNAG
+119 IANAG
-124 VGYATNTVFTVA
+124 SGYATNTVFTVA

-150 VPVTAVTAGSAATD
+150 VTVTAVTAGSAATD

-175 ADVALKW
+175 TDVALKW
-182 MESNDAFFGTPRW
+182 LESNDAFFGTPRW
-195 QLTNDGSNYYS
+195 QLTNNGTNYYS

-285 QIAPGS
+285 QIAPGA

-297 TASGNLVLDS
+297 TASGNLILDS

-339 LANTTATTVN
+339 LANT
-349 AFGAGTT
+349 
-356 IEIGAST
+356 
-363 GTTNVNNNLVVDLD
+363 
-377 LQVKG
+377 
-382 GDITTN
+382 
-388 QTTFNLLDT
+388 
-397 NATTINAFGA
+397 
-407 ATTIDIGASTG
+407 
-418 TTNINNNLD
+418 
-427 VDGDV
+427 
-432 NIDGGD
+432 
-438 LTVSTTTF
+438 
-446 NLANATA
+446 TA

-526 SVTGKVQVGGVGSEL
+526 SVTGKLQIGGVGSEL

-557 TTSQTVTDQ
+557 TTSETVTDQ

-633 ANATSASVKVS
+633 ANAASSSVKVS

>member
-15 LNGTVILDREQNLA
+15 LNGTVVLDREQNLA
-29 VKNASIENLNVTGT
+29 VKNASIENLSVTGT

-71 TLGSVTGGSGYTQ
+71 TLGSVTGGSSYTQ

-113 VVTSVT
+113 AVTSVT
-119 KVNAG
+119 IANAG
-124 VGYATNTVFTVA
+124 SGYATNTVFTVA
-136 AADID
+136 AADIY
-141 SDNNGTNFS
+141 SDDNGTNFS
-150 VPVTAVTAGSAATD
+150 VPVTAVTAGAAATD

-175 ADVALKW
+175 TDVALKW
-182 MESNDAFFGTPRW
+182 LESNDAFFGTPRW
-195 QLTNDGSNYYS
+195 QLTNNGTNYYS

-232 VNDIGVGND
+232 VNDIGVG
-241 LSVTG
+241 
-246 TSLLTGE
+246 
-253 VTVNTGIIPDADEG
+253 
-267 AYIGTTSRPFS
+267 
-278 EGHFGEI
+278 
-285 QIAPGS
+285 
-291 EDNDIT
+291 
-297 TASGNLVLDS
+297 
-307 AAGTVNVQDNLDVDG
+307 G
-322 DVNID
+322 DVNIG

-339 LANTTATTVN
+339 LANT
-349 AFGAGTT
+349 
-356 IEIGAST
+356 
-363 GTTNVNNNLVVDLD
+363 
-377 LQVKG
+377 
-382 GDITTN
+382 
-388 QTTFNLLDT
+388 
-397 NATTINAFGA
+397 
-407 ATTIDIGASTG
+407 
-418 TTNINNNLD
+418 
-427 VDGDV
+427 
-432 NIDGGD
+432 
-438 LTVSTTTF
+438 
-446 NLANATA
+446 TA

-494 GVTGNTLKIQG
+494 GVTGNTLKIRG

-526 SVTGKVQVGGVGSEL
+526 SVTGKVQVGGVGTKL
-541 YVGTQTAVT
+541 YAGTQTAIT

-566 FSTTEFRSAE
+566 FSTSEFRSAE
-576 YLVQITQGSSYQV
+576 YLIQITQGSSYQV
-589 SKILLV
+589 SKIILV

-623 GGNARLLVTM
+623 GGTARLLVTM

-644 RTSIIV
+644 RTSITV

>member
-1 MATQKPLDIQYGLS
+1 MAMQKPLDIQYGLS
-15 LNGTVILDREQNLA
+15 LNGTVVLDREQNLA
-29 VKNASIENLNVTGT
+29 VKNASIENLSVTGT

-113 VVTSVT
+113 AVTSVT
-119 KVNAG
+119 IANAG
-124 VGYATNTVFTVA
+124 SGYATNTVFTVA

-141 SDNNGTNFS
+141 SDDNGTNFS
-150 VPVTAVTAGSAATD
+150 VPVTTVTAGAAATD

-175 ADVALKW
+175 TDVALKW
-182 MESNDAFFGTPRW
+182 LESNDAFFGTPRW
-195 QLTNDGSNYYS
+195 QLTNNGTNYYS

-232 VNDIGVGND
+232 VNDIGVG
-241 LSVTG
+241 
-246 TSLLTGE
+246 
-253 VTVNTGIIPDADEG
+253 
-267 AYIGTTSRPFS
+267 
-278 EGHFGEI
+278 
-285 QIAPGS
+285 
-291 EDNDIT
+291 
-297 TASGNLVLDS
+297 
-307 AAGTVNVQDNLDVDG
+307 G
-322 DVNID
+322 DVNIG

-339 LANTTATTVN
+339 LANT
-349 AFGAGTT
+349 
-356 IEIGAST
+356 
-363 GTTNVNNNLVVDLD
+363 
-377 LQVKG
+377 
-382 GDITTN
+382 
-388 QTTFNLLDT
+388 
-397 NATTINAFGA
+397 
-407 ATTIDIGASTG
+407 
-418 TTNINNNLD
+418 
-427 VDGDV
+427 
-432 NIDGGD
+432 
-438 LTVSTTTF
+438 
-446 NLANATA
+446 TA

-494 GVTGNTLKIQG
+494 GVTGNTLKIRG

-526 SVTGKVQVGGVGSEL
+526 SVTGKVRVGGVGTKL
-541 YVGTQTAVT
+541 YAGTQTAIT

-566 FSTTEFRSAE
+566 FATAEFRSAE
-576 YLVQITQGSSYQV
+576 YLIQITQGSSYQV

>member
-1 MATQKPLDIQYGLS
+1 MAMQKPLDIQYGLS
-15 LNGTVILDREQNLA
+15 LNGTVVLDREQNLA
-29 VKNASIENLNVTGT
+29 VKNASIENLSVTGT

-84 GTYRNVPLVVSSG
+84 GTYRNIPLVVSSG

-113 VVTSVT
+113 VVTSAT
-119 KVNAG
+119 IANAG
-124 VGYATNTVFTVA
+124 SGYATNTVFTVA

-150 VPVTAVTAGSAATD
+150 VTVTAVTAGSAATD

-175 ADVALKW
+175 TDVALKW
-182 MESNDAFFGTPRW
+182 LESNDAFFGTPRW
-195 QLTNDGSNYYS
+195 QLTNNGTNYYS

-285 QIAPGS
+285 QIAPGA

-297 TASGNLVLDS
+297 TATGNLVLDS

-339 LANTTATTVN
+339 LANTTATT
-349 AFGAGTT
+349 
-356 IEIGAST
+356 
-363 GTTNVNNNLVVDLD
+363 
-377 LQVKG
+377 
-382 GDITTN
+382 
-388 QTTFNLLDT
+388 
-397 NATTINAFGA
+397 
-407 ATTIDIGASTG
+407 
-418 TTNINNNLD
+418 
-427 VDGDV
+427 
-432 NIDGGD
+432 
-438 LTVSTTTF
+438 
-446 NLANATA
+446 
-453 TTLNLGGAS
+453 LNLGGAS

-467 SHVGTGARTINIAT
+467 SHVGTAARTINIAT

-526 SVTGKVQVGGVGSEL
+526 SVTGKLQIGGVGSEL

-557 TTSQTVTDQ
+557 TTSETVTDQ

-633 ANATSASVKVS
+633 ANAASASVKVS

>member
-1 MATQKPLDIQYGLS
+1 MAMQKPLDIQYGLS
-15 LNGTVILDREQNLA
+15 LNGTVVLDREQNLA
-29 VKNASIENLNVTGT
+29 VKNASIENLSVTGT

-84 GTYRNVPLVVSSG
+84 GTYRNIPLVVSSG

-113 VVTSVT
+113 VVTSAT
-119 KVNAG
+119 IANAG
-124 VGYATNTVFTVA
+124 SGYATNTVFTVA

-150 VPVTAVTAGSAATD
+150 VTVTAVTAGSAATD

-175 ADVALKW
+175 TDVALKW
-182 MESNDAFFGTPRW
+182 LESNDAFFGTPRW
-195 QLTNDGSNYYS
+195 QLTNNGTNYYS

-285 QIAPGS
+285 QIAPGA

-297 TASGNLVLDS
+297 TASGNLILDS

-339 LANTTATTVN
+339 LANT
-349 AFGAGTT
+349 
-356 IEIGAST
+356 
-363 GTTNVNNNLVVDLD
+363 
-377 LQVKG
+377 
-382 GDITTN
+382 
-388 QTTFNLLDT
+388 
-397 NATTINAFGA
+397 
-407 ATTIDIGASTG
+407 
-418 TTNINNNLD
+418 
-427 VDGDV
+427 
-432 NIDGGD
+432 
-438 LTVSTTTF
+438 
-446 NLANATA
+446 TA

-526 SVTGKVQVGGVGSEL
+526 SVTGKLQIGGVGSEL

-557 TTSQTVTDQ
+557 TTSETVTDQ

-576 YLVQITQGSSYQV
+576 YLVQIAQGSSYQV

-633 ANATSASVKVS
+633 ANAASASVKVS

>member
-1 MATQKPLDIQYGLS
+1 MAMQKPLDIQYGLS
-15 LNGTVILDREQNLA
+15 LNGTVVLDREQNLA
-29 VKNASIENLNVTGT
+29 VKNASIENLSVTGT

-84 GTYRNVPLVVSSG
+84 GTYRNIPLVVSSG

-113 VVTSVT
+113 VVTSAT
-119 KVNAG
+119 IANAG
-124 VGYATNTVFTVA
+124 SGYATNTVFTVA

-150 VPVTAVTAGSAATD
+150 VTVTAVTAGSAATD

-175 ADVALKW
+175 TDVALKW
-182 MESNDAFFGTPRW
+182 LESNDAFFGTPRW
-195 QLTNDGSNYYS
+195 QLTNNGTNYYS

-285 QIAPGS
+285 QIAPGA

-297 TASGNLVLDS
+297 TATGNLVLDS

-339 LANTTATTVN
+339 LANT
-349 AFGAGTT
+349 
-356 IEIGAST
+356 
-363 GTTNVNNNLVVDLD
+363 
-377 LQVKG
+377 
-382 GDITTN
+382 
-388 QTTFNLLDT
+388 
-397 NATTINAFGA
+397 
-407 ATTIDIGASTG
+407 
-418 TTNINNNLD
+418 
-427 VDGDV
+427 
-432 NIDGGD
+432 
-438 LTVSTTTF
+438 
-446 NLANATA
+446 TA

-526 SVTGKVQVGGVGSEL
+526 SVTGKLQIGGVGSEL

-557 TTSQTVTDQ
+557 TTSETVTDQ

-633 ANATSASVKVS
+633 ANAASSSVKVS

>member
-1 MATQKPLDIQYGLS
+1 MAMQKPLDIQYGLS
-15 LNGTVILDREQNLA
+15 LNGTVVLDREQNLA
-29 VKNASIENLNVTGT
+29 VKNASIENLSVTGT

-113 VVTSVT
+113 AVTSVT
-119 KVNAG
+119 IANAG
-124 VGYATNTVFTVA
+124 SGYATHTVFTVA

-141 SDNNGTNFS
+141 SDDNGTNFS
-150 VPVTAVTAGSAATD
+150 VPVTTVTAGAAATD

-175 ADVALKW
+175 TDVALKW
-182 MESNDAFFGTPRW
+182 LESNDAFFGTPRW
-195 QLTNDGSNYYS
+195 QLTNNGTNYYS

-285 QIAPGS
+285 QIAPGA

-297 TASGNLVLDS
+297 TASGNLILDS

-339 LANTTATTVN
+339 LANT
-349 AFGAGTT
+349 
-356 IEIGAST
+356 
-363 GTTNVNNNLVVDLD
+363 
-377 LQVKG
+377 
-382 GDITTN
+382 
-388 QTTFNLLDT
+388 
-397 NATTINAFGA
+397 
-407 ATTIDIGASTG
+407 
-418 TTNINNNLD
+418 
-427 VDGDV
+427 
-432 NIDGGD
+432 
-438 LTVSTTTF
+438 
-446 NLANATA
+446 TA

-505 TAAGQ
+505 TASGQ

-526 SVTGKVQVGGVGSEL
+526 SVTGKLQIGGVGSEL

-557 TTSQTVTDQ
+557 TTSETVTDQ
-566 FSTTEFRSAE
+566 FSTSEFRSAE

-633 ANATSASVKVS
+633 ANAASASVKVS

>member
-15 LNGTVILDREQNLA
+15 LNGTVVLDREQNLA
-29 VKNASIENLNVTGT
+29 VKNASIENLSVTGT

-71 TLGSVTGGSGYTQ
+71 TLGSVTGGSSYTQ
-84 GTYRNVPLVVSSG
+84 GTYRNVPLVVSSV

-113 VVTSVT
+113 AVTSVT
-119 KVNAG
+119 IANAG
-124 VGYATNTVFTVA
+124 SGYATNTVFTVA

-141 SDNNGTNFS
+141 SDDNGTNFS
-150 VPVTAVTAGSAATD
+150 VPVTAVTAGAAATD

-175 ADVALKW
+175 TDVALKW
-182 MESNDAFFGTPRW
+182 LESNDAFFGTPRW
-195 QLTNDGSNYYS
+195 QLTNNGTNYYS

-232 VNDIGVGND
+232 VNDIGVG
-241 LSVTG
+241 
-246 TSLLTGE
+246 
-253 VTVNTGIIPDADEG
+253 
-267 AYIGTTSRPFS
+267 
-278 EGHFGEI
+278 
-285 QIAPGS
+285 
-291 EDNDIT
+291 
-297 TASGNLVLDS
+297 
-307 AAGTVNVQDNLDVDG
+307 G
-322 DVNID
+322 DVNIG

-339 LANTTATTVN
+339 LANT
-349 AFGAGTT
+349 
-356 IEIGAST
+356 
-363 GTTNVNNNLVVDLD
+363 
-377 LQVKG
+377 
-382 GDITTN
+382 
-388 QTTFNLLDT
+388 
-397 NATTINAFGA
+397 
-407 ATTIDIGASTG
+407 
-418 TTNINNNLD
+418 
-427 VDGDV
+427 
-432 NIDGGD
+432 
-438 LTVSTTTF
+438 
-446 NLANATA
+446 TA

-494 GVTGNTLKIQG
+494 GVTGNTLKIRG

-526 SVTGKVQVGGVGSEL
+526 SVTGKVQVGGVGTKL
-541 YVGTQTAVT
+541 YAGTQTAIT

-566 FSTTEFRSAE
+566 FSTSEFRSAE
-576 YLVQITQGSSYQV
+576 YLIQITQGSSYQV
-589 SKILLV
+589 SKIILV

-644 RTSIIV
+644 RTSITI